1 MSRLAHAALGAPGF
15 ATEKRAA
22 HEESQAIIVE
32 AKRIQRELGCTWTE
46 ALHIADRKRP
56 GSSRM

>member
-15 ATEKRAA
+15 VAEKRAA

-32 AKRIQRELGCTWTE
+32 AKRIQREQGCTWTD
-46 ALHIADRKRP
+46 ALRIAERR
-56 GSSRM
+56 SA

>member
-32 AKRIQRELGCTWTE
+32 AKRIQRDLGCTWTE
-46 ALHIADRKRP
+46 ALHIAERRAA
-56 GSSRM
+56 

>member
-1 MSRLAHAALGAPGF
+1 MSRLAHAALGAPGL
-15 ATEKRAA
+15 AAEKRAA
-22 HEESQAIIVE
+22 HEEAQAAVVE